1 MKCRKRLEM
10 IEYILEKY
18 KVKLKK
24 LSLEKMWRI
33 EGETQGL
40 RIIFFSFENVASV
53 ENNVLLFNILVVL
66 VMSIICTIV

>member
-1 MKCRKRLEM
+1 M

-18 KVKLKK
+18 EVKLKK

-40 RIIFFSFENVASV
+40 SIIFFSFENVARIKNS
-53 ENNVLLFNILVVL
+53 VLLFNVLVVL
-66 VMSIICTIV
+66 MSIICTIV

>member
-40 RIIFFSFENVASV
+40 RIIFFSFENVARV
-53 ENNVLLFNILVVL
+53 ENNVLFSIFLLFL
-66 VMSIICTIV
+66 

>member
-1 MKCRKRLEM
+1 M

-40 RIIFFSFENVASV
+40 RIIFFSFENVARV
-53 ENNVLLFNILVVL
+53 ENNVLFSIFLLFL
-66 VMSIICTIV
+66 